1 MTEPSIIPKGYNK
14 DPETGYLV
22 AKFNPTNTTF
32 GVESKKK
39 FLQLMETEGGF
50 AQVCDTLGVS
60 TRTLYDHLS
69 LDEAFSRD
77 YTIMVRRMAS
87 KLEGTMYKNGQ
98 KPQGYMDR
106 ITWLRRYFPKDW
118 TPKTQVTVT
127 NDTSSIDELFGKLEA
142 EGKIVDVNQIL

>member
-1 MTEPSIIPKGYNK
+1 MSEDFLIPNGYIK

-22 AKFNPTNTTF
+22 HTIHAGGNAF
-32 GVESKKK
+32 GVESKKR
-39 FLQLMETEGGF
+39 FLALMEEEGGF

-60 TRTLYDHLS
+60 TRTLYDHLQK
-69 LDEAFSRD
+69 DEAFGRD
-77 YTIMVRRMAS
+77 YTMMVKRMAS
-87 KLEGTMYKNGQ
+87 KLESTMYKNGQ

-106 ITWLRRYFPKDW
+106 ITWLRRFFPKDW

-142 EGKIVDVNQIL
+142 EGKIIDVNE